1 MTTADYRLPPSSI
14 ESEQSVLGSILLDA
28 QSDRVQRVFSFLAPE
43 MFYSPAHS
51 VIYRT
56 AREMNSKSSVID
68 LITVAERMESTGE
81 IDRVGGFAY
90 LAELSKNTPSAAN
103 ILAYA
108 NRVKDCAMERF
119 AIEQANKMLEVFYQP
134 SAMTTAEKLEH
145 MQALAMRLEDKSRA
159 GSFRG
164 LVPFSE
170 VFQEWMTVVDGRLN
184 QDPASIGMT
193 SGIGALDAVLEPKR
207 IVRGSLFVIGARPK
221 MGKTTLYTT
230 MALNCALNEGLPA
243 LAFSLEMPRVQLAE
257 NMISQ
262 NSRVNSKVFYL
273 EDYDDNKFAMASEKG
288 LELAQNGNLYIDD
301 TPGLPLSHIVA
312 ESRRIKRER
321 GSVGMVLVDYLT
333 LMKAEKAERNDLAYG
348 MITKGL
354 KNLAKEL
361 NCVVVL
367 LTQLNRDLEK
377 RTNKRPLPSDSRD
390 TGQIEQ
396 DCDYWLGI
404 YRGGAYDENANQAET
419 EYLLRL
425 NRHGESGVIY
435 AEQRHG
441 VIYEVDQG
449 QAKAKALAAEAESRP
464 SKQKGGF

>member
-145 MQALAMRLEDKSRA
+145 MQALAMRIDDKTRS
-159 GSFRG
+159 GSYRG

-170 VFQEWMTVVDGRLN
+170 VFQEWMNVVDGRLSK
-184 QDPASIGMT
+184 DPATIGLT
-193 SGIGALDAVLEPKR
+193 SGIKALDDMLEPKR
-207 IVRGSLFVIGARPK
+207 IVKGSLFVVGARPK

-230 MALNCALNEGLPA
+230 MAINCALNEGLPA

-321 GSVGMVLVDYLT
+321 GAVGMVLVDYLT
-333 LMKAEKAERNDLAYG
+333 LMKAEKAERN
-348 MITKGL
+348 
-354 KNLAKEL
+354 
-361 NCVVVL
+361 
-367 LTQLNRDLEK
+367 
-377 RTNKRPLPSDSRD
+377 
-390 TGQIEQ
+390 
-396 DCDYWLGI
+396 
-404 YRGGAYDENANQAET
+404 
-419 EYLLRL
+419 
-425 NRHGESGVIY
+425 
-435 AEQRHG
+435 
-441 VIYEVDQG
+441 
-449 QAKAKALAAEAESRP
+449 
-464 SKQKGGF
+464 